1 MTGPSTNLSNQRGF
15 RSPFWLL
22 PLWLLCLRWSDATTL
37 SSLASSSIIS
47 SSSASSLRA
56 AEITWV
62 VVEEEKEEASTVTAG
77 MAAGVGVYMA
87 ARDEAWFFA
96 SADAAFVYRFET
108 KERSKVEIVSQGGRL
123 PSLGTRTAA
132 GWSPSPGGVVA
143 IMDRFYAFGGQY
155 SEAESFAWSSDVHSL
170 DPSEASTTGW
180 TLVEPRGGGG
190 GPRPQGR
197 PFIGAVVAHGANM
210 YIYSSF
216 PGAPADLWVFDTVTS
231 QWTQKTSPPA
241 AASSMVRGTKGTAA
255 SNFLLFYSYLEN
267 TVDSPQLSRYD
278 PAKDKWLAL
287 QPPAEGRTTRTTL
300 EGRSAAASSLAL
312 SGRDDVLLFDDPG
325 LALFI
330 VDDAGYARVNFE
342 DDTLSNHHIQYLSS
356 RKRCNSSII
365 LHSPTNTPYCVMDG
379 DMVEMRLKC
388 HYEEGCPPFV
398 PSSTCP
404 AYKPYR
410 CPSMLC
416 VADLRECQGLIKSCG
431 GSHLCSNGD
440 CVTSCYSCNV
450 EERMVLPCAA
460 GMIRCCDGSCR
471 HGLEQCLSHH
481 CSWPAPFRCLSDQCA
496 ASSEDCAASAS
507 CGPGME
513 LCEDGVC
520 RELSQC
526 PAVSIEMCP
535 LSSTLCPDLSCAPQG
550 TECNVFPSYCGKNK
564 VKCWDG
570 SCIPNDRLCPH
581 PSLAIQTT
589 PYSVTAYDFP
599 TKSLPLVDW
608 ETGEVMGGV
617 RLNTSN
623 QTSGVEVSVSKA
635 DLSAVRQAIFG
646 GSKENMHHILGPCFQ
661 VFSSSYNEVDASVE
675 MELTTN
681 IAKHLRANEVHMVL
695 MNNSQQWQRI
705 PTTTDRASSQTDP
718 ETTTVSIFASS
729 PDAFG
734 TYCVAY
740 FGDTRIA
747 VSVKVSG
754 PSVIVLSKPTTVTIS
769 LHLSA
774 AVWDDVVLPFSIG
787 GTAVNQQDYFLI
799 SSPSSLAPNDGTPTS
814 DTSSSFFFKAGTSS
828 SSPHTILF
836 PALKEFKGYRTLELL
851 LTEEAMPSQLF
862 ISPKARNTTIRLTK
876 ELQSIV
882 TPRMKVIFSTDSL
895 LHRLVPLHGT
905 GREEQPQLEL
915 AVKIVGVAE
924 VNRDGKV
931 VVYHTFTHSHSFNTE
946 SIQPRS
952 LVLSTTHFSL
962 GESGKNTSLRAAFK
976 VSSTVSSY
984 SYLFL
989 LTPSSSVPQ
998 TLALD
1003 TLSMDVE
1010 MKRWKFH
1017 ASTAWLEVITHLTSN
1032 DGPLKV
1038 ILQEE
1043 DEDEGEQED
1052 DERVPHGSTKSLASP
1067 VFRLSTTN
1075 TTFTFQ
1081 TRSDDGIQEEQV
1093 PRFSELNDEG
1103 NENGLKVVVWIP
1115 LFTSTAT
1122 TNKKIRYSTDISLQ
1136 TLLALSKD
1144 DSDFLDGGGRDT
1156 EDEEYQKNKRI
1167 IMSVSLSV
1175 LGMALLLAGAGA
1187 LLLFA
1192 WRRVKQK
1199 FSIMIIDKETASSDM
1214 ELGPLLAEGTSS
1226 TEEEEEEMQIECKML
1241 LHSDGKKGKADNRD
1255 KPTASCAQSAI
1266 CLEFDEIEIG
1276 ARIGQ
1281 GSFGVVHVGTWQWT
1295 DVAIKLIDTIRPELL
1310 EDFAR
1315 EAEVMQRLPPHPNVV
1330 LLFGVCMDAEHPLC
1344 IVTEFLPNGSLL
1356 DHLHD
1361 IKKKGARMEHGDM
1374 MRIAKGIAA
1383 GMMHLHAERILH
1395 CDLAARNVLLTGN
1408 LEAKVSDFGMARVLR
1423 EGQAQH
1429 QTNSNEG
1436 PVRWMAPESLKERV
1450 YSEKTDAWSFGVV
1463 LWEIATA
1470 GKVPFADKSNA
1481 QVCVEV
1487 LSQGL
1492 RLEAPADAPLVF
1504 RHLMEA
1510 CFRENAK
1517 ERPNF
1522 AMMFEMLKQ
1531 ARKEVKRK
1539 FTSSF

>member
-1 MTGPSTNLSNQRGF
+1 
-15 RSPFWLL
+15 
-22 PLWLLCLRWSDATTL
+22 
-37 SSLASSSIIS
+37 
-47 SSSASSLRA
+47 
-56 AEITWV
+56 
-62 VVEEEKEEASTVTAG
+62 
-77 MAAGVGVYMA
+77 MAVGVGVYMA

-96 SADAAFVYRFET
+96 SADAAFVYHFAT
-108 KERSKVEIVSQGGRL
+108 KERSKVEIFS
-123 PSLGTRTAA
+123 RTAA
-132 GWSPSPGGVVA
+132 GWIASPGGVVA
-143 IMDRFYAFGGQY
+143 IKDRFYAVGGQY
-155 SEAESFAWSSDVHSL
+155 SEVENLSSDVLSL

-180 TLVEPRGGGG
+180 TFVEPRGGG

-197 PFIGAVVAHGANM
+197 SFIGAVVAHGANM

-216 PGAPADLWVFDTVTS
+216 PGAPAALWVFDTVTS

-241 AASSMVRGTKGTAA
+241 AASSMVIVTKGTAA
-255 SNFLLFYSYLEN
+255 SNFLLFYGYLEN
-267 TVDSPQLSRYD
+267 TVGSPQLSRYD
-278 PAKDKWLAL
+278 PAKDEWLVL
-287 QPPAEGRTTRTTL
+287 QPPADGRTTRTTL
-300 EGRSAAASSLAL
+300 EGQSAAASSLAL
-312 SGRDDVLLFDDPG
+312 RGRDDVLLFDEPG

-342 DDTLSNHHIQYLSS
+342 DNTLSNYHIQYLSS
-356 RKRCNSSII
+356 RERCNSSII
-365 LHSPTNTPYCVMDG
+365 LHSPTNAPYCVMDG

-388 HYEEGCPPFV
+388 HYEGGCPPFV

-416 VADLRECQGLIKSCG
+416 VADLSECQGLIKSCG
-431 GSHLCSNGD
+431 GTHLCSNGD

-450 EERMVLPCAA
+450 PERRVLPCAA

-481 CSWPAPFRCLSDQCA
+481 CSWPAPFSSDVRCLSDQCA
-496 ASSEDCAASAS
+496 ASSEDCAVSAS
-507 CGPGME
+507 CGLGME

-526 PAVSIEMCP
+526 PAVSTEMCP

-550 TECNVFPSYCGKNK
+550 TECNAFQSYCGKNK
-564 VKCWDG
+564 IKCWDG

-589 PYSVTAYDFP
+589 PYSVTAYDFS

-623 QTSGVEVSVSKA
+623 LTSGVEVSVSKA
-635 DLSAVRQAIFG
+635 DLSVVRQASFA

-661 VFSSSYNEVDASVE
+661 VLSSPDNEVGALVE

-681 IAKHLRANEVHMVL
+681 IARHLRANEVHMVL

-747 VSVKVSG
+747 VSVTVSG

-787 GTAVNQQDYFLI
+787 
-799 SSPSSLAPNDGTPTS
+799 

-851 LTEEAMPSQLF
+851 LTEEAVPSQLF
-862 ISPKARNTTIRLTK
+862 ISPKARNTTILLTK

-882 TPRMKVIFSTDSL
+882 TPRMKVIFSRDSL

-924 VNRDGKV
+924 VNRDGKA
-931 VVYHTFTHSHSFNTE
+931 VVYHTFTHGHSFNTE

-952 LVLSTTHFSL
+952 LVLSTAHFSL

-1010 MKRWKFH
+1010 MKRWKLH

-1032 DGPLKV
+1032 DGPLNV
-1038 ILQEE
+1038 ILQDEE
-1043 DEDEGEQED
+1043 EGEQEGN
-1052 DERVPHGSTKSLASP
+1052 ERVPHGSTKSFASP

-1103 NENGLKVVVWIP
+1103 NENGLEVVVRIP
-1115 LFTSTAT
+1115 LFKSTAT
-1122 TNKKIRYSTDISLQ
+1122 TNKRIRYSTDISLQ

-1156 EDEEYQKNKRI
+1156 EDEEYQKNKTI

-1175 LGMALLLAGAGA
+1175 VGMVLLLTGAGA

-1192 WRRVKQK
+1192 WRRVKRK
-1199 FSIMIIDKETASSDM
+1199 FSIMIIDRETASSDM
-1214 ELGPLLAEGTSS
+1214 ELGPLLAEGTSP
-1226 TEEEEEEMQIECKML
+1226 TEEEEEEGEMQIECKL
-1241 LHSDGKKGKADNRD
+1241 FLHSDGQKEKAEHRD
-1255 KPTASCAQSAI
+1255 KTAASCAQSAI

-1276 ARIGQ
+1276 ACIGQ

-1330 LLFGVCMDAEHPLC
+1330 LLFGVCMDAENPLC

-1436 PVRWMAPESLKERV
+1436 PVRWMAPESLRERV

-1492 RLEAPADAPLVF
+1492 RLAAPEDAPLVF

-1510 CFRENAK
+1510 CFRENAE
-1517 ERPNF
+1517 ERPSF